1 MSQKTKTA
9 IKAIAGFILAV
20 ALIFMVVSLSL
31 ASAHDRPL
39 VDEWKSWVQEE
50 EVQETPEDNTT
61 EDQETPED
69 NTTEDQETPEDN
81 TTEDQETPEDNA
93 TEDQETPEDNTT
105 EGQETDDIVDGELS
119 GQGDLTDME

>member
-1 MSQKTKTA
+1 MSRNTKTA

-61 EDQETPED
+61 EDQET
-69 NTTEDQETPEDN
+69 
-81 TTEDQETPEDNA
+81 
-93 TEDQETPEDNTT
+93 
-105 EGQETDDIVDGELS
+105 DDIVDGELS
-119 GQGDLTDME
+119 GQGDLTDIEQVEDYSDIEIVEKKKKN

>member
-61 EDQETPED
+61 EDQET
-69 NTTEDQETPEDN
+69 
-81 TTEDQETPEDNA
+81 
-93 TEDQETPEDNTT
+93 
-105 EGQETDDIVDGELS
+105 DDIVDGELS
-119 GQGDLTDME
+119 GQGDLTDMEQVEDYSDIEIVA

>member
-1 MSQKTKTA
+1 MSRNTKTA

-61 EDQETPED
+61 EDK
-69 NTTEDQETPEDN
+69 
-81 TTEDQETPEDNA
+81 
-93 TEDQETPEDNTT
+93 
-105 EGQETDDIVDGELS
+105 ETDDIVDGELS
-119 GQGDLTDME
+119 GQGDLTDMEQVEDYSDIEIVA

>member
-1 MSQKTKTA
+1 MSQNTKTA

-61 EDQETPED
+61 EDQET
-69 NTTEDQETPEDN
+69 
-81 TTEDQETPEDNA
+81 
-93 TEDQETPEDNTT
+93 
-105 EGQETDDIVDGELS
+105 DDIVDGELS
-119 GQGDLTDME
+119 GQGDLTDMEQVEDYSDIEIVA

>member
-61 EDQETPED
+61 EDQET
-69 NTTEDQETPEDN
+69 
-81 TTEDQETPEDNA
+81 
-93 TEDQETPEDNTT
+93 
-105 EGQETDDIVDGELS
+105 DDIVDGELS
-119 GQGDLTDME
+119 GQGDLTDMEQVEDYSDIEIVV

>member
-1 MSQKTKTA
+1 MSRNTKTA

-61 EDQETPED
+61 E
-69 NTTEDQETPEDN
+69 
-81 TTEDQETPEDNA
+81 
-93 TEDQETPEDNTT
+93 
-105 EGQETDDIVDGELS
+105 GQETDDIVDGELS
-119 GQGDLTDME
+119 GQGDLTDMEQVEDYSDIEIVV

>member
-1 MSQKTKTA
+1 MSRNTKTA

-61 EDQETPED
+61 EDQET
-69 NTTEDQETPEDN
+69 
-81 TTEDQETPEDNA
+81 
-93 TEDQETPEDNTT
+93 
-105 EGQETDDIVDGELS
+105 DDIVDGELS
-119 GQGDLTDME
+119 GQGDLTDIEQVEDYSDIEIVA

>member
-61 EDQETPED
+61 EDQETD
-69 NTTEDQETPEDN
+69 NTE
-81 TTEDQETPEDNA
+81 
-93 TEDQETPEDNTT
+93 
-105 EGQETDDIVDGELS
+105 DGELS
-119 GQGDLTDME
+119 DQGDLTDIEQVEDYSDIEIVA

>member
-1 MSQKTKTA
+1 MSRNTKTA

-61 EDQETPED
+61 EDQET
-69 NTTEDQETPEDN
+69 
-81 TTEDQETPEDNA
+81 
-93 TEDQETPEDNTT
+93 
-105 EGQETDDIVDGELS
+105 DDIVDGELS
-119 GQGDLTDME
+119 GQGDLTDMEQVEDYSDIEIVV

>member
-9 IKAIAGFILAV
+9 IKAIPGFILAV

-31 ASAHDRPL
+31 ASAHDTPL

-61 EDQETPED
+61 EDQET
-69 NTTEDQETPEDN
+69 
-81 TTEDQETPEDNA
+81 
-93 TEDQETPEDNTT
+93 
-105 EGQETDDIVDGELS
+105 DDIVDGELS
-119 GQGDLTDME
+119 GQGDLTDMEQVEDYSDIEIVV

>member
-1 MSQKTKTA
+1 MSRNTKTA

-81 TTEDQETPEDNA
+81 TTEDQETDD
-93 TEDQETPEDNTT
+93 TE
-105 EGQETDDIVDGELS
+105 DGELS
-119 GQGDLTDME
+119 DQGDLTDMEQVEDYSDIEIVA

>member
-1 MSQKTKTA
+1 MSQNTKTA

-61 EDQETPED
+61 EDQET
-69 NTTEDQETPEDN
+69 
-81 TTEDQETPEDNA
+81 
-93 TEDQETPEDNTT
+93 
-105 EGQETDDIVDGELS
+105 DDIVDGELS
-119 GQGDLTDME
+119 GQGDLTDIEQVEDYSDIEIVA

>member
-81 TTEDQETPEDNA
+81 A

>member
-61 EDQETPED
+61 EDQET
-69 NTTEDQETPEDN
+69 
-81 TTEDQETPEDNA
+81 
-93 TEDQETPEDNTT
+93 
-105 EGQETDDIVDGELS
+105 DDIVDGELS
-119 GQGDLTDME
+119 GQGDLTDIEQVEDYSDIEIVA